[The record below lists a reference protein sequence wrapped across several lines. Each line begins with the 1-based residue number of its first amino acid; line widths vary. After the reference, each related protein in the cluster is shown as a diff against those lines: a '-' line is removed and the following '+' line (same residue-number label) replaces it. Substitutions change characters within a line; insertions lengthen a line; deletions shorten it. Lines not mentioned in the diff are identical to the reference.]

1 MNEYRARALE
11 GALNY
16 AEAGW
21 PILPCLWWGP
31 KAKRPL
37 IGRGYLD
44 ASTDPET
51 IQQWWGRWPNAMV
64 AVVPPRGL
72 VALDIDPRNGGTLQ
86 ALEDLNG
93 RPLPETAYV
102 RTGSGGLHL
111 YYRTGLDRM
120 TGHLRGQNGTALA
133 GIDVKHGGTGY
144 LIAPPSLHPETGK
157 AYEWHGEA
165 IAALPQ
171 ALEAAITPRSGR
183 VSSASAK
190 MSQKATARERNGAFA
205 LIARYEANT
214 REGNRNCALFSLACK
229 FWTEGQGG
237 DVFEALRVAGLEV
250 GLDAGEI
257 DRTIDSAREHVGVAS

>member
-1 MNEYRARALE
+1 MNSQMLAAALDYV
-11 GALNY
+11 AH
-16 AEAGW
+16 GW
-21 PILPCLWWGP
+21 QVLPCKWTGTTA
-31 KAKRPL
+31 KAPL
-37 IGRGYLD
+37 IAGGYRS
-44 ASTDPET
+44 ATTDPDT
-51 IQQWWGRWPNAMV
+51 IRRWWQHWPLALV
-64 AVVPPRGL
+64 GLVPPRGL

-157 AYEWHGEA
+157 AYEWHGGA
-165 IAALPQ
+165 IAALPRP
-171 ALEAAITPRSGR
+171 LESAITPRSGR

-229 FWTEGQGG
+229 FWTERQGW